1 VPKSAGKAVTAS
13 GKHDFARANAVVKP
27 GKGRV
32 TLNSVPLDLFKPK
45 LAREKIKE
53 AIILAGDIP
62 KKVDI
67 RVNVKGGGFMGQ
79 AMASRLAI
87 ARGLVKFSK
96 SEKLKKTYIDYDRNL
111 LVADV
116 RKKETRKPGPSKARA
131 GAQKSKR

>member
-1 VPKSAGKAVTAS
+1 VQKSAGKPITAS
-13 GKHDFARANAVVKP
+13 GKHDFARASAVISP
-27 GKGRV
+27 GKGIV
-32 TLNSVPLDLFKPK
+32 LLNSVPLDLLQPRIARDKILEALL
-45 LAREKIKE
+45 LADD
-53 AIILAGDIP
+53 LS

-67 RVNVKGGGFMGQ
+67 IVRVKGGGFMGQ

-87 ARGLVKFSK
+87 ARALVKFSK

-116 RKKETRKPGPSKARA
+116 RKKETRKPGPSRARA